1 VERET
6 ARATTGRRP
15 RVTAAAADARARAR
29 PLFLKN
35 DQTLHET
42 TQMAYDEVEV
52 EDMAWDAQ
60 LRAWTYQCPC
70 GDLFSITPEE
80 LIAGET
86 VARCPSCS
94 LFVEVVYDPDHLP
107 AVPAAAEQGGDGAG
121 DAGGGGGGGKEEEAG
136 RAAQPPAPAPIP
148 ASA

>member
-1 VERET
+1 
-6 ARATTGRRP
+6 
-15 RVTAAAADARARAR
+15 
-29 PLFLKN
+29 
-35 DQTLHET
+35 
-42 TQMAYDEVEV
+42 MAYDEVEV

-80 LIAGET
+80 LAAGET

-94 LFVEVVYDPDHLP
+94 LFVEVVYDPDRLP
-107 AVPAAAEQGGDGAG
+107 AVPA
-121 DAGGGGGGGKEEEAG
+121 DAVGVGEGEGGGGGGGGKAG
-136 RAAQPPAPAPIP
+136 AAAAPPPEPAPAPIP